1 MTQHSNLCLI
11 PQLKGKGFAWPCILD
26 ILGKTIPMTSQNF
39 FNLAYLQ
46 YWETDLKLTCRLW
59 DIVGIIIMNEVV
71 VIAVPK
77 PLLTDIALIVY

>member
-1 MTQHSNLCLI
+1 MNNTPIRQQRL
-11 PQLKGKGFAWPCILD
+11 WPCNLD
-26 ILGKTIPMTSQNF
+26 IPILGKTVPMTTQNF

-46 YWETDLKLTCRLW
+46 YRETELKLTCNLW
-59 DIVGIIIMNEVV
+59 WGIIIMYEVV

>member
-1 MTQHSNLCLI
+1 MTNAPIGQQRL
-11 PQLKGKGFAWPCILD
+11 WPCNLD
-26 ILGKTIPMTSQNF
+26 ILGKTIPITSQNF

-59 DIVGIIIMNEVV
+59 GIVGIILMNEVI